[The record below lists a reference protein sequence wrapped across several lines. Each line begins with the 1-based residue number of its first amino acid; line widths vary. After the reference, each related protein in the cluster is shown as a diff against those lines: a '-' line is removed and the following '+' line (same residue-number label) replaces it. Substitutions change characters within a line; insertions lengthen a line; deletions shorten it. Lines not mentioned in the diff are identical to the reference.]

1 MKSIFSQISKSS
13 LFNHVMRLAIVCVFL
28 SISAAAAGGTWTP
41 TWKPKADFCTGSTG
55 CGSVYVST
63 TSSTPTAEQWQ
74 SSAHQPTFTAAAISN
89 TNVLAT
95 SAKTIYW
102 HAKANDGYYFGGWYT
117 QANATTLQSASNK
130 YSQKIELNIAKQ
142 DDKTTYYAKFKNL
155 SDLTITMVAP
165 PEGSSYTVTPTGKGA
180 YTIETQNVDFTY
192 EGGFFTKESHLKMT
206 FKIKKYPANQRLYAW
221 RIKENGK
228 TTDHRVAY
236 DITKTEAQNI
246 TSTSFAYTFTDN
258 ATVEPI
264 FVHNRHATYVVGND
278 AADFLNESNYYVD
291 LQDALD
297 AAVSHSSHRVTVM
310 ATGELDTSEKDEY
323 TVPDGVTLVVP
334 GEQTYRYR
342 VGAITKED
350 IIEGAGATLKE
361 FVTFT
366 MPSNAVLNVKGNLS
380 VYAVLNSDGKTA
392 PSSYGHIYMRKGAQ
406 INIKDGGV
414 ANVYGFIT
422 GDYNTV
428 TGEYENTKVVAERGA
443 TIYEILQVRDWR
455 GGNAAQNMLDNAQK
469 VFPISQYYVQNI
481 ETLLEIQPGATENVS
496 VGVAISIVGIVYTDA
511 TLATQYEY
519 DNTDTEKKQAGFFLL
534 GEETTLLKYLD
545 KSKDRI
551 VMTLTSKKSTM
562 TKETEKSILSNV
574 HINMSGVNMNS
585 SNYNLPIPTNY
596 DIQLLDKTWLQ
607 VKYPTSLLAGATV
620 YVDPT
625 SKVNIDGSAHLFVY
639 DNEQH
644 EVYLNKELDAS
655 IPVGWYNYFGT
666 TNSPLMVNTSQIV
679 RPYKREME
687 WNTTTDANGDG
698 VTDKN
703 GSTTITTKTT
713 VKHWG
718 DLAVNPRDL
727 EAFKA
732 AGKDENTA
740 WFADFKN
747 PFITRDDAKLII
759 DGEVTGQIYTTKG
772 GASIISNGGGRIK
785 LINQSTSQKVYQGV
799 QYSNNA
805 PSLMEIERTD
815 GNKTV
820 LRHGD
825 NTTLFA
831 DVNTTYIYYKTS
843 SEDLGKWKQPE
854 VGVADHRNNV
864 FTVYQPTSK
873 LQDVTCKIVTDIAG
887 FSDFQFAVDF
897 SASSRFKLNGT
908 DLPFDVATS
917 NLTIPLE
924 YTPSNTHNEIYDE
937 EINLIVSYKDID
949 GNSGSI
955 THPID
960 LKVTQE
966 YTPQFTVQIGDITY
980 SEDGNYVYPDV
991 VVGQESTPAFLIQ
1004 PVVDNIAATNYVSW
1018 VKTVENPFSI
1028 DEVNSYL
1035 VFKPTSAGNY
1045 NKVLRVCATYNNGTP
1060 DNADDDVETCISIN
1074 LTANGILQNND
1085 LVLKNEKIAVIKANT
1100 LDLTFEDLFDGE
1112 GNGKPVIFTPVGT
1125 ANTYATITAVDGKY
1139 RIVGV
1144 EVNEEVEFSY
1154 NQAPTTAMK
1163 EATGTLKVEVKPE
1176 VKFNWKYLYYGN
1188 TFTDP
1193 IDTENTGWTLSVK
1206 DPTSDCGKLINLVN
1220 SAGEWS
1226 AIVATPAEPTQ
1237 EECGVSFIY
1246 TQGVNRIE
1254 FGPIPVF
1261 SDPKILPLCVDDGL
1275 SAERTYEAMTIKE
1288 QTKNVKFIT
1297 QSGDNND
1304 YVEFDYTAQGDDERP
1319 TWTFEFIGVADQMT
1333 FDLSQGGTTGEW
1345 LIEDVTLAVPMT
1357 LFSGTLKRGT
1367 NTIDVDYNTQKIRIT
1382 YDGMSENVE
1391 KVQLKDICI
1400 SKLNISANMDKMYLP
1415 IEILDDN
1422 TLKPSSRTVQI
1433 TYTQDAVG
1441 QSIRVVD
1448 NSQNIVSSITP
1459 DIATLPNTGGK
1470 RVVTQEIV
1478 ITNNSCRTEGDYTLL
1493 IGNDFALPIRTHF
1506 YPQLLPVISNEW
1518 TGQKAEYFYYYL
1530 ADNPRYAT
1538 WDDAKHAILL
1548 QVPLDGGSRDA
1559 TFTYKGGPATMSF
1572 DVAANITL
1580 NRWQQYWVVEES
1592 ADGEDWNPVTTED
1605 VKPTI
1610 TVNGNIST
1618 IEMPTLKYT
1627 SKYVR
1632 IVNLEATEM
1641 YVSNLKIEG
1650 VLAVDVV
1657 VPYEGYYV
1665 ESGVVDV
1672 EGKLNFSTGDPY
1684 ALKVMAV
1691 NLTKLKVK
1699 LNKPELFDVQ
1709 LEGNTVN
1716 TTGVVLDN
1724 THLSI
1729 GTHRVG
1735 EVSMNV
1741 KWKQVTNIDQA
1752 ELTFYNVV
1760 EDANGNEQEVL
1771 MATVKL
1777 LGAKDYITISNAKET
1792 GVFTGINEELYPN
1805 HPFKDEDN
1813 DKYKYAYREVDL
1825 TNTFDADGIALFDY
1839 LVVYTETTA
1848 DGTNTILPPSKTTG
1862 SNAETPYFIY
1872 RKAQNPETL
1881 EYDRYQFVCD
1891 VENANTGEKGKLHT
1905 KLDEQGNPLI
1915 PHAKLGTTEVLDQGM
1930 QYIDIAD
1937 GERLSVYMTGFC
1949 PYASTGYT
1957 KDDEG
1962 VWIFRGRST
1971 SQLDVYLEDCHIYSR
1986 NKTLDGH
1993 SYTGKDDPGANI
2005 FQEDFARGSGGVLV
2019 FECNTPA
2026 VDGATP
2032 SAFKVNIHTRGTNL
2046 LKSNYGCFY
2055 QIYGMRA
2062 YQVSSPVQIRL
2073 THDTYRFHS
2082 TTHLTFDDLWPTE
2095 LTTKTING
2103 VEVTSYD
2110 SIRTNGFISLQKQ
2123 ANNAPSIDMGG
2134 PLTEVNFRG
2143 GQIELQNAVNVSD
2156 KYKTTL
2162 AISYRSGIMATSGLA
2177 VQMAHGIGTDAA
2189 TEGTVNIYDGTISVI
2204 PMKVDEKDRRYYL
2217 MDPKLDANGDTV
2229 KVNGEVVRTEW
2240 TSCLRCPQKTYVY
2253 GGSICMLRACMSP
2266 TSIGGAPT
2274 DGPDGS
2280 SLGRFFYNASDNKY
2294 RYNTE
2299 SGNIPTTEEEIAD
2312 PMKWLVELTNFPFDD
2327 LVGYYS
2333 GAKYTYGLQSITP
2346 NKDGQVI
2353 LWLPHGYSGVVAE
2366 KDRYYTAWEACM
2378 PEITAYLSGEG
2389 ANAVGGSIGGP
2400 VQVDNIEDVDNLLFC
2415 QLDDNIYSVIS
2426 QTEQIN
2432 NEEVYTYEA
2441 PVMVPDGFKMPGL
2454 EDMLGDYM
2462 RMPPTAVGPQAE
2474 HQVLNAGEYA
2484 INSKVYFISSV
2495 ADADIWQT
2503 FTAPFDVAKIW
2514 VVETFDENQLKK
2526 IEPTEEQKEKGIVK
2540 RDTIL
2545 KVQAHHNADFAAF
2558 FGVAMALGSE
2568 ETFEE
2573 IYQDYIVWAATEED
2587 KHEGDISTYTKRGKM
2602 ELIPYDGTNWSDAHF
2617 YLYHNTG
2624 NWTIDH
2630 ADDGKFKTKWE
2641 YVQKQGEVLLKQG
2654 ETYSM
2659 LFPYCTGCWNEEE
2672 EKRSFWDYWSGKFL
2686 IFESTQ
2692 ASNTKPHKMRGADY
2706 VGASKP
2712 ADGNWVF
2719 PSAEETSNS
2728 TEAIVTGN
2736 STFAHMNTQR
2746 SDIFIYYPEKL
2757 NETFYPTSGDELIYP
2772 TTAFL
2777 VANPPAK
2784 NNMPARGISRTGEII
2799 YGNENTPT
2807 GNQGGNIPTVGG
2819 GNDLFITSTATG
2831 INVAVAQPQQVR
2843 VLSSTGAVIF
2853 SGMVQNAVDVLL
2865 PTAGVYV
2872 ITGENEVHKIL
2883 H

>member
-1 MKSIFSQISKSS
+1 MKSIFSTIMNNS
-13 LFNHVMRLAIVCVFL
+13 LFNHAKRLAIVCVFL

-63 TSSTPTAEQWQ
+63 TASTPTAEQWQ
-74 SSAHQPTFTAAAISN
+74 SSAYQPEFTNPAISN
-89 TNVLAT
+89 TAITAT
-95 SAKTIYW
+95 STKTIYW
-102 HAKANDGYYFGGWYT
+102 HAKGNDGYCFGGWYKE
-117 QANATTLQSASNK
+117 ANANTLQSTSNK
-130 YSQKIELNIAKQ
+130 YPQSITLNNTTKRE
-142 DDKTTYYAKFKNL
+142 DKTIYYAMFRKL
-155 SDLTITMVAP
+155 SDVTITMMAT

-180 YTIETQNVDFTY
+180 YTIETQNVDFTN
-192 EGGFFTKESHLKMT
+192 EGGFFTQESHLNMT

-221 RIKENGK
+221 RITENGK

-246 TSTSFAYTFTDN
+246 TSTSFKYTFTN
-258 ATVEPI
+258 SATVEPI
-264 FVHNRHATYVVGND
+264 YVHNRHATYVVGND

-291 LQDALD
+291 LQEALN
-297 AAVSHSSHRVTVM
+297 AAVSHTSHRVTVM
-310 ATGELDTSEKDEY
+310 ATGELDTSEQQEY
-323 TVPDGVTLVVP
+323 TIPAGVTLVVP

-342 VGAITKED
+342 IGAIQNAD
-350 IIEGAGATLKE
+350 IVSGASGHKE
-361 FVTFT
+361 FVKFT
-366 MPSNAVLNVKGNLS
+366 LPSNAVLNVEGNLS
-380 VYAVLNSDGKTA
+380 VYAVLNSNGQAQATSYGQIHLDDD
-392 PSSYGHIYMRKGAQ
+392 SSNGGQNGAKINVKSTGILNVYGHISGKP
-406 INIKDGGV
+406 
-414 ANVYGFIT
+414 
-422 GDYNTV
+422 DY
-428 TGEYENTKVVAERGA
+428 TKVNVEKGGSV
-443 TIYEILQVRDWR
+443 YEIFQVRDWR
-455 GGNAAQNMLDNAQK
+455 GGGATTQMLSD
-469 VFPISQYYVQNI
+469 VFPMNQYYVQNI
-481 ETLLEIQPGATENVS
+481 ETMLELQNGATEYVS
-496 VGVAISIVGIVYTDA
+496 FGAAVGGQIIYSDAVFLTKRNNTSDQVG
-511 TLATQYEY
+511 L
-519 DNTDTEKKQAGFFLL
+519 FLL
-534 GEETTLLKYLD
+534 GEESIIQKYLD
-545 KSKDRI
+545 RDKDRLI
-551 VMTLTSKKSTM
+551 LKIISESANITDDSYKSIMSNVELDIASYKVNSANYVLPVPCSYDLYMTENTHLEVKNRVAFLAGSSIYVDATSK
-562 TKETEKSILSNV
+562 IVANNNV
-574 HINMSGVNMNS
+574 
-585 SNYNLPIPTNY
+585 
-596 DIQLLDKTWLQ
+596 
-607 VKYPTSLLAGATV
+607 
-620 YVDPT
+620 
-625 SKVNIDGSAHLFVY
+625 FVY
-639 DNEQH
+639 DNLQH
-644 EVYLNKELDAS
+644 EVYLSKDCENVKK
-655 IPVGWYNYFGT
+655 GWHNYFGSS
-666 TNSPLMVNTSQIV
+666 NVAIAVNTAQSIAPKYNRDV
-679 RPYKREME
+679 NDLMDGENGKKIMKS
-687 WNTTTDANGDG
+687 DAQ
-698 VTDKN
+698 
-703 GSTTITTKTT
+703 
-713 VKHWG
+713 
-718 DLAVNPRDL
+718 
-727 EAFKA
+727 
-732 AGKDENTA
+732 
-740 WFADFKN
+740 
-747 PFITRDDAKLII
+747 LII
-759 DGEVTGQIYTTKG
+759 DGIIEGKIYTTEG
-772 GASIISNGGGRIK
+772 GANITSNGGGRLK
-785 LINQSTSQKVYQGV
+785 LTDLATITTTNQVV
-799 QYSNNA
+799 QY
-805 PSLMEIERTD
+805 TKD
-815 GNKTV
+815 GDSKLEKVTIPMSSKTQ
-820 LRHGD
+820 LRNEDGYA
-825 NTTLFA
+825 TQYVSA
-831 DVNTTYIYYKTS
+831 ESNTTYVYYKPN
-843 SEDLGKWKQPE
+843 SETKGYWKIPEIEVIDIKGDGDEDDFIVYTPE
-854 VGVADHRNNV
+854 VTPH
-864 FTVYQPTSK
+864 
-873 LQDVTCKIVTDIAG
+873 DVTCKIVTDIEG
-887 FSDFQFAVDF
+887 FSDFTFTV
-897 SASSRFKLNGT
+897 SKGETSRFADGIIPNFN
-908 DLPFDVATS
+908 PSTS
-917 NLTIPLE
+917 ILTIPLTYSPSDTHDEEYREEITLTIE
-924 YTPSNTHNEIYDE
+924 YTDPDGNRKEKTRI
-937 EINLIVSYKDID
+937 IALIVKQDYK
-949 GNSGSI
+949 
-955 THPID
+955 
-960 LKVTQE
+960 
-966 YTPQFTVQIGDITY
+966 PQFKLQIGEYTY
-980 SEDGNYVYPDV
+980 SEDGDYLFQNVI
-991 VVGQESTPAFLIQ
+991 VGEQSTSAFSILPAEN
-1004 PVVDNIAATNYVSW
+1004 NIAATNFVTW
-1018 VKTVENPFSI
+1018 VKTVDTPFSV
-1028 DEVNSYL
+1028 DEANNQL
-1035 VFKPTSAGNY
+1035 VFAPESAG
-1045 NKVLRVCATYNNGTP
+1045 KFEKTLQVCASYNNGTP
-1060 DNADDDVETCISIN
+1060 DDASDDVKTCISIN
-1074 LTANGILQNND
+1074 LTADGILQENN
-1085 LVLKNEKIAVIKANT
+1085 LTLKNEKIAVIKDNT
-1100 LDLTFEDLFDGE
+1100 LLLNFEDLFDATT
-1112 GNGKPVIFTPVGT
+1112 GNGNSVSFSPVDN
-1125 ANTYATITAVDGKY
+1125 ANTYATISIVDGKY
-1139 RIVGV
+1139 QIKGI
-1144 EVNEEVEFSY
+1144 EVNEEVEFTY
-1154 NQAPTTAMK
+1154 TQGQTNTMK
-1163 EATGTLKVEVKPE
+1163 EATGILKVEVKPE

-1193 IDTENTGWTLSVK
+1193 IDTENTGWTLAVK

-1220 SAGEWS
+1220 SNGEWS
-1226 AIVATPAEPTQ
+1226 ATVETPADPTQ
-1237 EECGVSFIY
+1237 ECEVSFVY
-1246 TQGVNRIE
+1246 KQGVNTIE

-1261 SDPKILPLCVDDGL
+1261 LDPKILPLCVEDGL

-1297 QSGDNND
+1297 QSGDNDD
-1304 YVEFDYTAQGDDERP
+1304 YVEFDYIAQGDNERP

-1333 FDLSQGGTTGEW
+1333 FELAQGGTTGEW
-1345 LIEDVTLAVPMT
+1345 LIEDVSLAIPMT
-1357 LFSGTLKRGT
+1357 LFSGTLKSGT
-1367 NTIDVDYNTQKIRIT
+1367 NTIDMDYNTQKVRIT

-1391 KVQLKDICI
+1391 KVRLKNICI
-1400 SKLNISANMDKMYLP
+1400 SKLNISADMDKMYLP
-1415 IEILDDN
+1415 VEILDDN
-1422 TLKPSSRTVQI
+1422 TLNPSSRRVQI
-1433 TYTQDAVG
+1433 TYAQDAEG

-1448 NSQNIVSSITP
+1448 NNQNVITAITP
-1459 DIATLPNTGGK
+1459 NINTLPDIGDK
-1470 RVVTQEIV
+1470 RVATQEIV

-1592 ADGEDWNPVTTED
+1592 ADGEDWNPVTTEE

-1610 TVNGNIST
+1610 TVNGNTST
-1618 IEMPTLKYT
+1618 IEMPTLRYT
-1627 SKYVR
+1627 SKYIR
-1632 IVNLEATEM
+1632 IINTEASEM

-1650 VLAVDVV
+1650 VPAVDVV
-1657 VPYEGYYV
+1657 VPHEGHYV
-1665 ESGVVDV
+1665 EPSLVDV
-1672 EGKLNFSTGDPY
+1672 EGKLNFSSGDPSV
-1684 ALKVMAV
+1684 LNVMAV

-1699 LNKPELFDVQ
+1699 LNKPALFDVQ
-1709 LEGNTVN
+1709 LEGETVN
-1716 TTGVVLDN
+1716 IVGVVLDN
-1724 THLSI
+1724 SHMSI

-1741 KWKQVTNIDQA
+1741 TWNQVTNIDQA

-1760 EDANGNEQEVL
+1760 KDANGNEQEVL

-1792 GVFTGINEELYPN
+1792 GVFTGINEELYPD

-1825 TNTFDADGIALFDY
+1825 TNTFDKDGIALFDY

-1848 DGTNTILPPSKTTG
+1848 DGTKITPPSKTAG

-1891 VENANTGEKGKLHT
+1891 VENANSGEKGKLHT
-1905 KLDEQGNPLI
+1905 KLDDQGNPLI

-1930 QYIDIAD
+1930 QYIDIAE

-1962 VWIFRGRST
+1962 VWIFRGKST

-1986 NKTLDGH
+1986 DKTLDGH

-2062 YQVSSPVQIRL
+2062 YQVSSPIQIRL

-2134 PLTEVNFRG
+2134 PLTVVNFRG

-2162 AISYRSGIMATSGLA
+2162 AISYRSGIMATGGIAL
-2177 VQMAHGIGTDAA
+2177 QMAHGIGTDAA
-2189 TEGTVNIYDGTISVI
+2189 EEGTVKFYDGTISVI
-2204 PMKVDEKDRRYYL
+2204 PMKVAEKDRRYYL

-2274 DGPDGS
+2274 DGPDLGKQFGGKP
-2280 SLGRFFYNASDNKY
+2280 LGRYIYNASDGKY
-2294 RYNTE
+2294 RYNTQD
-2299 SGNIPTTEEEIAD
+2299 GTIPTTDEDKAD
-2312 PMKWLVELTNFPFDD
+2312 LSKWLVTLTDFPHAEYFNG

-2333 GAKYTYGLQSITP
+2333 GTSYHQYGLNSITP
-2346 NKDGQVI
+2346 NEDGQVI
-2353 LWLPHGYSGVVAE
+2353 LWLPEGYGNVSVE

-2378 PEITAYLSGEG
+2378 PIISATLTGEG
-2389 ANAVGGSIGGP
+2389 ANEIGGTIGGN
-2400 VQVDNIEDVDNLLFC
+2400 VQIDNIEDVDNLLYC
-2415 QLDDNIYSVIS
+2415 QLDDSVYARIS
-2426 QTEQIN
+2426 ELD
-2432 NEEVYTYEA
+2432 EEDNYIYEA
-2441 PVMVPDGFKMPGL
+2441 PIKVPDGFKMPGFEGL
-2454 EDMLGDYM
+2454 LGDYL
-2462 RMPPTAVGPQAE
+2462 RLPPSAVGPQFGHE
-2474 HQVLNAGEYA
+2474 VINTSEYN

-2503 FTAPFDVAKIW
+2503 FTAPFDVEKIW
-2514 VVETFDENQLKK
+2514 IVESFDENVLKT
-2526 IEPTEEQKEKGIVK
+2526 ITPTDKELEAGIVK
-2540 RDTIL
+2540 RDKIL
-2545 KVQAHHNADFAAF
+2545 SVQAIHNADFASF
-2558 FGVAMALGSE
+2558 FAVAMALGSE

-2624 NWTIDH
+2624 NWTINH
-2630 ADDGKFKTKWE
+2630 ADEGKFKTKWE

-2719 PSAEETSNS
+2719 PSAEETTNS

-2736 STFAHMNTQR
+2736 STFAHMTTQR

-2777 VANPPAK
+2777 VANPPTK
-2784 NNMPARGISRTGEII
+2784 NGMPARGVKRTGEII
-2799 YGNENTPT
+2799 YGKENTPT
-2807 GNQGGNIPTVGG
+2807 DVNPGGNIPTVGG

-2831 INVAVAQPQQVR
+2831 INIAVAEPQQVR
-2843 VLSSTGAVIF
+2843 VMSATGATIF
-2853 SGMVQNAVDVLL
+2853 SGMVQTAVDVFL

-2872 ITGENEVHKIL
+2872 VAGDNEVHKIL